1 MRSFCWGGSGGA
13 DGREYG
19 VGSTPPQGGWE
30 STMELNQTPSAQII
44 RGRYA
49 PSPTGDLH
57 MGNLRTALLAWLFAR
72 CAVGEFVMRIED
84 LDLPRVR
91 SGATGRM
98 LDDLRWLGLDWDE
111 GPDAGG
117 PYAPY
122 MQSERQEIYAFHL
135 QRLIDAGMVYPC
147 YCTRAEIARVA
158 SAPHGEE
165 GPRYPGTCRHLTAA
179 QRRQYEANNRRP
191 SLRFRVDEERV
202 VSFTDL
208 MAGPMEQQVQRTVG
222 DFIVCRSDGIFAY
235 QFAVVVDDALM
246 HINQVVRGA
255 DLLPS
260 TARQILLYEALG
272 FPVPTFAHVPLVLDE
287 QGRRLSKREQSA
299 GLEPLRAAGVS
310 PVQVVGRLAAACGL
324 VEWGEDIRASG
335 LVHRYQQTAAGV
347 HCFQD
352 FAGE

>member
-1 MRSFCWGGSGGA
+1 
-13 DGREYG
+13 
-19 VGSTPPQGGWE
+19 
-30 STMELNQTPSAQII
+30 
-44 RGRYA
+44 
-49 PSPTGDLH
+49 
-57 MGNLRTALLAWLFAR
+57 
-72 CAVGEFVMRIED
+72 
-84 LDLPRVR
+84 
-91 SGATGRM
+91 
-98 LDDLRWLGLDWDE
+98 
-111 GPDAGG
+111 
-117 PYAPY
+117 

-335 LVHRYQQTAAGV
+335 LVHRYQGNQYGIMRTKSMQKMG
-347 HCFQD
+347 
-352 FAGE
+352 

>member
-1 MRSFCWGGSGGA
+1 MAILFMK
-13 DGREYG
+13 
-19 VGSTPPQGGWE
+19 QN
-30 STMELNQTPSAQII
+30 ELLSEHI

-57 MGNLRTALLAWLFAR
+57 LGNLRTALLAWLFAR
-72 CAVGEFVMRIED
+72 CAGGQFVMRIED
-84 LDLPRVR
+84 LDRPRVR
-91 SGATGRM
+91 PAATQRM

-111 GPDAGG
+111 GPDVGG

-122 MQSERQEIYAFHL
+122 VQSQRQEIYDLYL
-135 QRLIDAGMVYPC
+135 QRLVDAGLVYPC
-147 YCTRAEIARVA
+147 YCSRAEIARVA
-158 SAPHGEE
+158 SAPQGPE
-165 GPRYPGTCRHLTAA
+165 GTRYPGTCRHLTPQ
-179 QRRQYEANNRRP
+179 QRRQHQANSRRP
-191 SLRFRVDEERV
+191 SLRFRVDDQRI

-208 MAGPMEQQVQRTVG
+208 LAGPMEQQVQQAVG

-287 QGRRLSKREQSA
+287 QGKRLSKREQSA
-299 GLEPLRAAGVS
+299 GLEPLRAAGAT
-310 PVQVVGRLAAACGL
+310 PEQVVGWLAADCGL
-324 VEWGEDIRASG
+324 VDRGEEISTKG
-335 LVHRYQQTAAGV
+335 LINRYQEKRYDIMRSKLLQTIS
-347 HCFQD
+347 
-352 FAGE
+352 